1 MKKNI
6 FLSLLSIIL
15 IFIITGCTNNG
26 KVMENKRIDD
36 YNIKESEK
44 ENNMETITNINVI
57 INGKNYKTTLENNE
71 TAKNFVKL
79 LPQEFTMKELNGNE
93 KYIYMDNSLPT
104 NPVNPK
110 YIEAGDIMLYGNDC
124 LVIFYKSFT
133 TSYSYTKI
141 GHIDNLSDLG
151 NSNITAK
158 FENIK

>member
-93 KYIYMDNSLPT
+93 KYIYLDNSLPT

-124 LVIFYKSFT
+124 LSYFINHLLLVIVILKLDISIIYQ
-133 TSYSYTKI
+133 I
-141 GHIDNLSDLG
+141 
-151 NSNITAK
+151 
-158 FENIK
+158 